1 MTIIN
6 FNTDFLNRTAFP
18 PPHADIVVQ
27 HSFPRDTF
35 VNELATAVL
44 KAVAQLS
51 HLDISN
57 RVYRL
62 DPSELEEEL

>member
-18 PPHADIVVQ
+18 PAHAGIVVL

-44 KAVAQLS
+44 KAVTQLAQ
-51 HLDISN
+51 LDISN

-62 DPSELEEEL
+62 DPSGLEEEL